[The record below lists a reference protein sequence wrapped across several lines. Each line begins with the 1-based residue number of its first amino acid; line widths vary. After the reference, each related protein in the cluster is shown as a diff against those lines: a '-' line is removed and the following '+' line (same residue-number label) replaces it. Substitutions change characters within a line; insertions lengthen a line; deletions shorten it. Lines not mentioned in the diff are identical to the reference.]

1 MPSNTEILIVG
12 EALIDVVVE
21 TAGGIRSTPGGSA
34 ANVAVAL
41 GRLER
46 APRLVSSWADDPHGA
61 LLATWLRAS
70 GVRVEAQK
78 ALATS
83 TAVATLDSTGAAAYA
98 FDISWDIDTASVGHA
113 DVVHVGSVGAVL
125 QPGATAV
132 YELVATLASSALTTY
147 DPNIRQG
154 LMEGDDGMR
163 GSVLALM
170 SRVHVVKASDEDL
183 AWIFPGLSVEA
194 AVQRVLHLGPLLVV
208 ATRGGEGMLG
218 VVTDG
223 LVTARA
229 AATAVVDTV
238 GAGDTCMGALIDGLI
253 DWGCVG
259 VQAAEKLTQLRREDV
274 EQILNRCAVA
284 AAVTVSRPGAD
295 PPTREELSWA
305 SLH

>member
-1 MPSNTEILIVG
+1 
-12 EALIDVVVE
+12 
-21 TAGGIRSTPGGSA
+21 GGVRATPGGSP

-46 APRLVSSWADDPHGA
+46 APRLVSTWADDPHGA
-61 LLATWLRAS
+61 LLTRWLRAS

-78 ALATS
+78 AVATS
-83 TAVATLDSTGAAAYA
+83 RAVATLDSSGAAAYE
-98 FDISWDIDTASVGHA
+98 FDICWDIDTERVSRA
-113 DVVHVGSVGAVL
+113 DVLHVGSVGAVL

-132 YELVATLASSALTTY
+132 YELVDRLASSALTTY

-154 LMEGDDGMR
+154 LIDDEEMR
-163 GSVLALM
+163 ASVLVLM

-194 AVQRVLHLGPLLVV
+194 AAQRVLELGPRLVV
-208 ATRGGEGMLG
+208 ATRGGDGMLG
-218 VVTDG
+218 AVPAGAVSAPA
-223 LVTARA
+223 V
-229 AATAVVDTV
+229 ATAVIDTV

-253 DWGCVG
+253 DAGCVG
-259 VQAAEKLTQLRREDV
+259 LRAAETLAQLRREDV
-274 EQILNRCAVA
+274 ERILHRCAAA

-305 SLH
+305 PLL